1 MPRAALVA
9 ALALTLTFGAA
20 GSASAEAR
28 LSAVAVRAL
37 MTELADAARA
47 RDVSR
52 LAAPLARDCR
62 IEQNTDIN
70 GRIQR
75 ATMSCEQYTASLAE
89 GTAAFRDLDA
99 YDYRVLSQRI
109 VIEAHGA
116 VVFSRIE
123 ERVVLGGREHITESE
138 EEARVERREG
148 ALRIVSV
155 SSLTRER

>member
-1 MPRAALVA
+1 MRCA
-9 ALALTLTFGAA
+9 ALAAMFALALIPAAA
-20 GSASAEAR
+20 GSAAAEGR
-28 LSAVAVRAL
+28 VSAVAVRAL

-47 RDVSR
+47 RDVAR

-62 IEQNTDIN
+62 IEQNTDIG

-109 VIEAHGA
+109 VLDAHGA
-116 VVFSRIE
+116 VVYSRIE

-148 ALRIVSV
+148 ALRIVRV